1 MVVNQIALLIGIIFA
16 PLAAAMAFIITYGEY
31 QHHYPDKTMPRKL
44 AIEAAVGTFVFFMI
58 ISVVI
63 WWFLGEML
71 K

>member
-1 MVVNQIALLIGIIFA
+1 
-16 PLAAAMAFIITYGEY
+16 MAFIITYGEY
-31 QHHYPDKTMPRKL
+31 QHHYPDKAMPRKL

-63 WWFLGEML
+63 GWFLGEML